1 MQQSL
6 GTTELQCVQHSLEGK
21 YCTPWLMLFSPTAPT
36 LSPPSPFPMPTRLTD
51 ADKKRLWEK
60 RYYCHSEVSSL
71 PLVLAS
77 APSWEWAC
85 LPDIYALLKQWTH
98 MNHQDALG
106 LLHAT

>member
-1 MQQSL
+1 MCCKAGEPLSWRVCSVL
-6 GTTELQCVQHSLEGK
+6 LASTH
-21 YCTPWLMLFSPTAPT
+21 PPTADSALSHLSLTPTPPHPT
-36 LSPPSPFPMPTRLTD
+36 LRLTD

>member
-1 MQQSL
+1 
-6 GTTELQCVQHSLEGK
+6 
-21 YCTPWLMLFSPTAPT
+21 MLFRILKLERAACCQDGGPHLWLTWP
-36 LSPPSPFPMPTRLTD
+36 LSCPCPPRLTD

-60 RYYCHSEVSSL
+60 RYYCHAEVSSL

-85 LPDIYALLKQWTH
+85 LPEIYALLKQWAH

>member
-1 MQQSL
+1 MQQRW
-6 GTTELQCVQHSLEGK
+6 GTMHDSVCSIPAEPKLSTL
-21 YCTPWLMLFSPTAPT
+21 WLT
-36 LSPPSPFPMPTRLTD
+36 LPCPLPPRLTD

-60 RYYCHSEVSSL
+60 RYYCHSQVSSL